1 MLCSLKFLQ
10 NILATTVYGCDAQIF
25 HGIAT
30 YIAAAVVGLK
40 PEAICFSLMQPFVV
54 HGCKK
59 IFSGR
64 KSVVVYFSDH
74 S

>member
-54 HGCKK
+54 HSCKK
-59 IFSGR
+59 KFLVEKCRGL
-64 KSVVVYFSDH
+64 FF
-74 S
+74 